1 MQDIHQGFRTAD
13 QTTDI
18 NFLFR
23 FLDIADATES
33 VQGYRREMFDL
44 APATSGQQVL
54 DVGCGIGYSAMQ
66 LAEVVGP
73 SGHVVGIDKNEV
85 FIREAQRRADE
96 RGLPAT
102 FQVGDAVHLELP
114 DNSFDLC
121 RTERMLMYLDQ
132 PGQGLDELVRVLRPG
147 GALVIF
153 EFDYDAIIFDS
164 PDKELTRRIGRIIG
178 DSVPSGW
185 AGRQAQRLFKQRGLQ
200 EVTTVP
206 KLLTSNYAGFK
217 LVFGGTLDESVK
229 AGKLDAE
236 ELAGWWSALE
246 QAEQAG
252 HFYVGMLG
260 FVVAGRKP
268 EAAL

>member
-1 MQDIHQGFRTAD
+1 MQDIHQGFRAVD

-33 VQGYRREMFDL
+33 VQGYRQQMFDL
-44 APATSGQQVL
+44 APATTGQQIL
-54 DVGCGIGYSAMQ
+54 DVGCGIGYSAMR
-66 LAEVVGP
+66 LAEVVGA
-73 SGHVVGIDKNEV
+73 SGHVVGVDKNEV

-96 RGLPAT
+96 RGLPVT
-102 FQVGDAVHLELP
+102 FQVGDAVSLEFP
-114 DNSFDLC
+114 DHSFDLC

-132 PGQGLDELVRVLRPG
+132 PEQGLDELIRVLRPG

-153 EFDYDAIIFDS
+153 EFDYDAIIFDA

-185 AGRQAQRLFKQRGLQ
+185 AGRQAQRLFHERGLQ
-200 EVTTVP
+200 QVTTVP
-206 KLLTSNYAGFK
+206 KLLTSNFAGFK
-217 LVFGGTLDESVK
+217 LVFGGTLDHAVK
-229 AGKLDAE
+229 AGQLDAE
-236 ELAGWWSALE
+236 ELASWWSSLE

-252 HFYVGMLG
+252 HFYAGMLG
-260 FVVAGRKP
+260 FVVSGRKP
-268 EAAL
+268 DAAR